1 MDAIDEGVTN
11 QACPASSRKADS
23 TFPSSETHLAA
34 GKSQEKIE
42 NNQHHQFTP
51 RGSFNTAHLS
61 YHEKRVHLTASRR
74 RLLTSPLPTL
84 HILVL
89 PADSH
94 EVCGLVSDAAER
106 ESA

>member
-11 QACPASSRKADS
+11 QACLVASLKADN
-23 TFPSSETHLAA
+23 TFHSSETHLAA

-61 YHEKRVHLTASRR
+61 S
-74 RLLTSPLPTL
+74 
-84 HILVL
+84 
-89 PADSH
+89 
-94 EVCGLVSDAAER
+94 
-106 ESA
+106 